1 MRRVKSVTK
10 KEIILEE
17 VLALLHT
24 HASEKFTMKNLADHL
39 GRSKSSLYEYFSSK
53 PDMITEA
60 LEHLM
65 EMNKSV
71 LVKPLPSTD
80 FKFNLKAYFLR
91 VMTLVEDKRMM
102 QNLVYHPEVNTLP
115 ASLQERL
122 KKKMRHVQKANREYF
137 WMLMDFGLKSG
148 EITGPISPERKHVIE
163 AMMVG
168 TMVEMS
174 HQGLPFDKDVY
185 LDELIESMI
194 CVHQKP
200 EV

>member
-1 MRRVKSVTK
+1 MTK

-39 GRSKSSLYEYFSSK
+39 GRSKSSLYEYFPSK

-65 EMNKSV
+65 EMNKST
-71 LVKPLPSTD
+71 LIQPLTSQD
-80 FKFNLKAYFLR
+80 FKSNLKAYLKR
-91 VMTLVEDKRMM
+91 VMELVEDKRMM

-122 KKKMRHVQKANREYF
+122 KKKMHHVQKANREYF
-137 WMLMDFGLKSG
+137 WMVMDLGLKSG
-148 EITGPISPERKHVIE
+148 AISGPISPERKHVIE
-163 AMMVG
+163 AMTVG

-185 LDELIESMI
+185 LDELIQSMI